1 MNLFNILNS
10 NCLISINSNCLIS
23 INSVKI
29 ISTMEESNI
38 IMNETGIVS
47 RPVLSHQNTDIFELK
62 KNTNVLIN
70 ICNSMTARIEEISND
85 IKNITLKLEQFEA
98 GEPETES
105 ETGQMPELESETE
118 SEPEPVI

>member
-1 MNLFNILNS
+1 MNLFNIL
-10 NCLISINSNCLIS
+10 NSNCLIS

-47 RPVLSHQNTDIFELK
+47 RPVLSHQNTDIIELK

-98 GEPETES
+98 GEPET
-105 ETGQMPELESETE
+105 GQMPELESETE